1 MVTQHIFQSQLMS
14 DLVHLHWILVEN
26 FQCVLLET
34 QVSHRTSW
42 SSGKCRAL
50 KISVEDT
57 N

>member
-1 MVTQHIFQSQLMS
+1 MVTQHTFQSQLMS

-26 FQCVLLET
+26 VQCVLLET
-34 QVSHRTSW
+34 RVSHRTSW